1 MRLIDADVLKKEIHM
16 SYSDDLCILPKIDE
30 QPTVKP
36 SVNPLNILES
46 LLYSL
51 KSKHMAEDMWEPVSP
66 EERKKYCER
75 YGAILKAVNV
85 LEELQS
91 ENGGNNND

>member
-36 SVNPLNILES
+36 SVNPLNVLES

-51 KSKHMAEDMWEPVSP
+51 KSKHMAEDMWEPVS
-66 EERKKYCER
+66 KYCER
-75 YGAILKAVNV
+75 YSAILKAVNV
-85 LEELQS
+85 LEELQKES
-91 ENGGNNND
+91 GGKRK